1 MKKTDLQ
8 MRGQKI
14 GMAFAMVLAVLLL
27 LFPVTVHAEGEL
39 QVTELSAQGEITSD
53 VNVRKGPSTDYD
65 KIGTVRVGETIPVTG
80 ETADGW
86 YRVTY
91 QGQEGYIYGK
101 YMTVQQTEPPADNNP
116 QDGDGTAPGELPEK
130 EGGFSALKL
139 VAIVFIIIVIIIMI
153 FLTIRSMRQTVDED
167 DSYED
172 DEDEYED
179 EEDYEDEDDED
190 GEDYEDDSDE
200 EEIEDDGEDAGEED
214 TEEET
219 APESSMQKQSK
230 SEPYVLREEDYQLH
244 IDPKY
249 FEDEPV
255 PQPECV
261 TGYLKKKQEEE
272 ELEKKKEEEKAS
284 SGDLQKAMDKLQE
297 LQEELERLKKNSKE

>member
-101 YMTVQQTEPPADNNP
+101 YMTVQQTEAPADNNP

-179 EEDYEDEDDED
+179 EEDYEDDED

-200 EEIEDDGEDAGEED
+200 EEIEDDEEDAGEED

>member
-101 YMTVQQTEPPADNNP
+101 YMTIQQTEAPADNNP

-179 EEDYEDEDDED
+179 EEDYEDD
-190 GEDYEDDSDE
+190 
-200 EEIEDDGEDAGEED
+200 DDGEDAGEED

>member
-14 GMAFAMVLAVLLL
+14 GTAFAMVLAVLLL

-39 QVTELSAQGEITSD
+39 QVTELSTQGEITSD

-101 YMTVQQTEPPADNNP
+101 YMTIQQTEPPADNNP

-130 EGGFSALKL
+130 AGGFSALKL

-167 DSYED
+167 DED
-172 DEDEYED
+172 ED
-179 EEDYEDEDDED
+179 EEDYEDED
-190 GEDYEDDSDE
+190 YEDDDE
-200 EEIEDDGEDAGEED
+200 DGEDAGEED

-219 APESSMQKQSK
+219 APESSAQKQSK

>member
-101 YMTVQQTEPPADNNP
+101 YMTIQQTEAPADNNP

-190 GEDYEDDSDE
+190 GED
-200 EEIEDDGEDAGEED
+200 AGEED

-219 APESSMQKQSK
+219 APESSTLKQSK

>member
-1 MKKTDLQ
+1 
-8 MRGQKI
+8 
-14 GMAFAMVLAVLLL
+14 MAFAMVLAVLLL

-101 YMTVQQTEPPADNNP
+101 YMTIQQTEAPADNNP
-116 QDGDGTAPGELPEK
+116 QDGDGTAPGELPVK

-172 DEDEYED
+172 

-200 EEIEDDGEDAGEED
+200 EEIEDDGEDAGDED

-219 APESSMQKQSK
+219 APESSTQKQSK

>member
-179 EEDYEDEDDED
+179 EEDYEDDE
-190 GEDYEDDSDE
+190 
-200 EEIEDDGEDAGEED
+200 DGEDAGEED

-219 APESSMQKQSK
+219 VPESSMQKQSK

>member
-39 QVTELSAQGEITSD
+39 QVTELSTQGEITSD

-153 FLTIRSMRQTVDED
+153 FLTIRSMHQTVDED
-167 DSYED
+167 DED
-172 DEDEYED
+172 ED
-179 EEDYEDEDDED
+179 EEDYEDEDDDED
-190 GEDYEDDSDE
+190 GEDT
-200 EEIEDDGEDAGEED
+200 GEED

-219 APESSMQKQSK
+219 APESSAQKQSK

>member
-101 YMTVQQTEPPADNNP
+101 YMTVQQTEAPADNNP

-167 DSYED
+167 
-172 DEDEYED
+172 EYED
-179 EEDYEDEDDED
+179 EEDYEDDED

-219 APESSMQKQSK
+219 APESSTQKQSK

>member
-39 QVTELSAQGEITSD
+39 QVTELSTQGEITSD

-130 EGGFSALKL
+130 AGGFSALKL

-153 FLTIRSMRQTVDED
+153 FLTIRSMHQTVDED
-167 DSYED
+167 DED
-172 DEDEYED
+172 ED
-179 EEDYEDEDDED
+179 EEDYEDEDDDED
-190 GEDYEDDSDE
+190 GEDT
-200 EEIEDDGEDAGEED
+200 GEED

-219 APESSMQKQSK
+219 APESSAQKQSK

>member
-27 LFPVTVHAEGEL
+27 LLPVTVHAEGEL

-101 YMTVQQTEPPADNNP
+101 YMTVQQTEAPADNNP

-179 EEDYEDEDDED
+179 EEDYEDDED
-190 GEDYEDDSDE
+190 GEDT
-200 EEIEDDGEDAGEED
+200 GEED

>member
-27 LFPVTVHAEGEL
+27 LLPVTVHAEGEL

-101 YMTVQQTEPPADNNP
+101 YMTIQQTEAPADNNP

-179 EEDYEDEDDED
+179 EEDYEDD
-190 GEDYEDDSDE
+190 
-200 EEIEDDGEDAGEED
+200 DDGEDAGEED

-219 APESSMQKQSK
+219 APESSTQKQSK

>member
-14 GMAFAMVLAVLLL
+14 GTAFAMVLAVLLL

-39 QVTELSAQGEITSD
+39 QVTELSTQGEITSD

-153 FLTIRSMRQTVDED
+153 FLTIRSMHQTVDED
-167 DSYED
+167 DED
-172 DEDEYED
+172 ED
-179 EEDYEDEDDED
+179 EEDYEDED
-190 GEDYEDDSDE
+190 YE

-219 APESSMQKQSK
+219 APESSAQKQSK

>member
-14 GMAFAMVLAVLLL
+14 GTAFAMVLAVLLL

-39 QVTELSAQGEITSD
+39 QVTELSTQGEITSD

-167 DSYED
+167 DED
-172 DEDEYED
+172 ED
-179 EEDYEDEDDED
+179 EEDYEDEDYEDDDED
-190 GEDYEDDSDE
+190 GEDT
-200 EEIEDDGEDAGEED
+200 GEED

-219 APESSMQKQSK
+219 APESSAQKQSK

>member
-14 GMAFAMVLAVLLL
+14 GTAFAMVLAVLLL

-39 QVTELSAQGEITSD
+39 QVTELSTQGEITSD

-130 EGGFSALKL
+130 AGGFSALKL

-153 FLTIRSMRQTVDED
+153 FLTIRSMHQTVDED
-167 DSYED
+167 EDED
-172 DEDEYED
+172 DEDED
-179 EEDYEDEDDED
+179 EEDYEDEDYGDDDE
-190 GEDYEDDSDE
+190 
-200 EEIEDDGEDAGEED
+200 DGEDAGEEN

-219 APESSMQKQSK
+219 APESSVQKQSK

>member
-101 YMTVQQTEPPADNNP
+101 YMTVQQTEAPADNNP

-179 EEDYEDEDDED
+179 EEDYEDDE
-190 GEDYEDDSDE
+190 
-200 EEIEDDGEDAGEED
+200 DGEDAGEED

-219 APESSMQKQSK
+219 APESSTQKQSK

>member
-14 GMAFAMVLAVLLL
+14 GTAFAMVLAVLLL

-39 QVTELSAQGEITSD
+39 QVTELSTQGEITSD

-130 EGGFSALKL
+130 AGGFSALKL

-167 DSYED
+167 DED
-172 DEDEYED
+172 ED
-179 EEDYEDEDDED
+179 EEDYEDEDYEDDDED
-190 GEDYEDDSDE
+190 GEDT
-200 EEIEDDGEDAGEED
+200 GEED

-219 APESSMQKQSK
+219 APESSAQKQSK

>member
-101 YMTVQQTEPPADNNP
+101 YMTIQQTEAPADNNP

-179 EEDYEDEDDED
+179 EEDYEDD
-190 GEDYEDDSDE
+190 
-200 EEIEDDGEDAGEED
+200 DDGEDAGEED

-219 APESSMQKQSK
+219 VPESSTQKQSK

-255 PQPECV
+255 PPPECV

>member
-167 DSYED
+167 D
-172 DEDEYED
+172 EDEYED
-179 EEDYEDEDDED
+179 EEDYEDEDD
-190 GEDYEDDSDE
+190 EDYEDDSDE

-219 APESSMQKQSK
+219 APESSTQKQSK

>member
-39 QVTELSAQGEITSD
+39 QVTELSTQGEITSD

-167 DSYED
+167 DED
-172 DEDEYED
+172 ED
-179 EEDYEDEDDED
+179 EEDYEDEDYGDDDE
-190 GEDYEDDSDE
+190 
-200 EEIEDDGEDAGEED
+200 DGEDAGEED

-219 APESSMQKQSK
+219 APESSAQKQSK

>member
-39 QVTELSAQGEITSD
+39 QVTELSTQGEITSD

-101 YMTVQQTEPPADNNP
+101 YMTIQQTEAPADNNP

-190 GEDYEDDSDE
+190 GED
-200 EEIEDDGEDAGEED
+200 AGEED

-219 APESSMQKQSK
+219 APESSTQKQSK

>member
-101 YMTVQQTEPPADNNP
+101 YMTVQQTEAPADNNP
-116 QDGDGTAPGELPEK
+116 QDGDGTAPGDLPEK

-179 EEDYEDEDDED
+179 EEDYEDDED
-190 GEDYEDDSDE
+190 GEDT
-200 EEIEDDGEDAGEED
+200 GEED

-219 APESSMQKQSK
+219 APETSTQKQSK

>member
-53 VNVRKGPSTDYD
+53 VNIRKGPSTDYD

-190 GEDYEDDSDE
+190 YEDDSDE

-219 APESSMQKQSK
+219 APESSTQKQSK

>member
-14 GMAFAMVLAVLLL
+14 GMALAMVLAVLLL

-39 QVTELSAQGEITSD
+39 QVTELSTQGEITSD
-53 VNVRKGPSTDYD
+53 VNVRKGPSIDYD

-130 EGGFSALKL
+130 AGGFSALKL

-167 DSYED
+167 DED
-172 DEDEYED
+172 ED
-179 EEDYEDEDDED
+179 EEDYEDYGDDDE
-190 GEDYEDDSDE
+190 
-200 EEIEDDGEDAGEED
+200 DGEDAGEED

-219 APESSMQKQSK
+219 APESSVQKQSK

-255 PQPECV
+255 SQPECV

-297 LQEELERLKKNSKE
+297 LQEEIERLKKNSKE

>member
-101 YMTVQQTEPPADNNP
+101 YMTIQQTEAPADNNP

-190 GEDYEDDSDE
+190 GED
-200 EEIEDDGEDAGEED
+200 AGEED

-219 APESSMQKQSK
+219 APESFTQKQSK

>member
-39 QVTELSAQGEITSD
+39 QVTELSTQGEITSD

-101 YMTVQQTEPPADNNP
+101 YMTIQQTEPPADNNP

-167 DSYED
+167 DED
-172 DEDEYED
+172 ED
-179 EEDYEDEDDED
+179 EEDYEDEDYEDDDED
-190 GEDYEDDSDE
+190 GEDT
-200 EEIEDDGEDAGEED
+200 GEED

-219 APESSMQKQSK
+219 APESSAQKQSK

>member
-101 YMTVQQTEPPADNNP
+101 YMTVQQTEAPADNNP

-190 GEDYEDDSDE
+190 GED
-200 EEIEDDGEDAGEED
+200 AGEED

-219 APESSMQKQSK
+219 APESSTQKQSK

>member
-27 LFPVTVHAEGEL
+27 LLPVTVHAEGEL

-101 YMTVQQTEPPADNNP
+101 YMTIQQTEAPADNNP

-179 EEDYEDEDDED
+179 EEDYEDDE
-190 GEDYEDDSDE
+190 
-200 EEIEDDGEDAGEED
+200 DGEDAGEED

-219 APESSMQKQSK
+219 APESSTQKQSK

>member
-14 GMAFAMVLAVLLL
+14 GMAFAMVLAVLFL

-101 YMTVQQTEPPADNNP
+101 YMTIQQTEAPADNNP

-190 GEDYEDDSDE
+190 GED
-200 EEIEDDGEDAGEED
+200 AGEED

-219 APESSMQKQSK
+219 APESSTQKQSK

>member
-101 YMTVQQTEPPADNNP
+101 YMTVQQTEAPADNNP

-179 EEDYEDEDDED
+179 EEDYEDDED
-190 GEDYEDDSDE
+190 GEDT
-200 EEIEDDGEDAGEED
+200 GEED

-219 APESSMQKQSK
+219 APETSTQKQSK

>member
-14 GMAFAMVLAVLLL
+14 GIAFAMVLAVLLL

-39 QVTELSAQGEITSD
+39 QVTELSTQGEITSD

-167 DSYED
+167 DED
-172 DEDEYED
+172 ED
-179 EEDYEDEDDED
+179 EEDYEDED
-190 GEDYEDDSDE
+190 YEDDDE
-200 EEIEDDGEDAGEED
+200 DGEDAGEED

-219 APESSMQKQSK
+219 APESSAQKQSK

>member
-14 GMAFAMVLAVLLL
+14 GMALAMVLAVLLL

-39 QVTELSAQGEITSD
+39 QVTELSTQGEITSD
-53 VNVRKGPSTDYD
+53 VNVRKGPSIDYD

-130 EGGFSALKL
+130 AGGFSALKL

-153 FLTIRSMRQTVDED
+153 FLTIRSMHQTVDED
-167 DSYED
+167 DED
-172 DEDEYED
+172 ED
-179 EEDYEDEDDED
+179 EEDYEDYGDDDE
-190 GEDYEDDSDE
+190 
-200 EEIEDDGEDAGEED
+200 DGEDAGEED

-219 APESSMQKQSK
+219 APESSVQKQSK

-255 PQPECV
+255 SQPECV

-297 LQEELERLKKNSKE
+297 LQEEIERLKKNSKE

>member
-101 YMTVQQTEPPADNNP
+101 YMTIQQTEAPADNNP
-116 QDGDGTAPGELPEK
+116 QDGDGTASGELPEK

-167 DSYED
+167 D
-172 DEDEYED
+172 EDEYED
-179 EEDYEDEDDED
+179 EEDYEDDED

-219 APESSMQKQSK
+219 APESSTQKQSK

>member
-39 QVTELSAQGEITSD
+39 QVTELSTQGEITSD

-101 YMTVQQTEPPADNNP
+101 YMTIQQTEPPADNNP

-167 DSYED
+167 DED
-172 DEDEYED
+172 ED
-179 EEDYEDEDDED
+179 EEDYEDEDDDED
-190 GEDYEDDSDE
+190 GEDT
-200 EEIEDDGEDAGEED
+200 GEED

-219 APESSMQKQSK
+219 APESSAQKQSK